1 MISPA
6 TTPSKIALAAPRAG
20 SSREVAALAAPM
32 VLTQLSQ
39 TLMHMTDSAFVGQL
53 GAAELGGLGFA
64 GIWGWTVFCI
74 FSGCASGVQT
84 FVAQAHGSG
93 RETEC
98 GAWAWRGLWAVVLPA
113 TLVYAVFGIFADPF
127 LGALGAS
134 DEVHRHAVAYQHVR
148 PIGIPA
154 LAAWMVLAAF
164 FRGLGDTRTPLV
176 TTIVANVVNV
186 VLDYGL
192 VFGRLGLPALGVPG
206 AALGTSIAEW
216 LEAGMLFV
224 VLLRRTTR
232 ARFATA
238 PRGFERKEVVRFLRT
253 SAPIGG
259 QWFLDM
265 SAFAIF
271 TTVIA
276 RMGTAAIAANQAMIS
291 LLSLSFMQAY
301 GISLAT
307 STLVGRYK
315 GADRL
320 EDAERSLGSALRL
333 GGGLAIAVAALFVL
347 APETLLGIY
356 TRDAEVLALGR
367 PLLALGAAFQL
378 FDVLGIV
385 VSGALRGA
393 GDTRWPFVAQTTG
406 AWLVRLPLVWLFAL
420 GLGYGVIGAWCA
432 EFVFVAGL
440 GFAFLWRF
448 RSGAWRGVVI

>member
-1 MISPA
+1 M
-6 TTPSKIALAAPRAG
+6 
-20 SSREVAALAAPM
+20 LAAPM

-64 GIWGWTVFCI
+64 AIWGWTVFCV

-84 FVAQAHGSG
+84 FVAQAHGAG

-98 GAWAWRGLWAVVLPA
+98 GAWAWHGLWAIVLPA
-113 TLVYAVFGIFADPF
+113 TLLYAVFGIFAEPF
-127 LGALGAS
+127 LGGLGAS

-148 PIGIPA
+148 PLGIPA
-154 LAAWMVLAAF
+154 LSAWIVLAAY

-176 TTIVANVVNV
+176 TTLVANVVNA
-186 VLDYGL
+186 LLAYGF
-192 VFGRLGLPALGVPG
+192 VFGELGLPAWGVAG
-206 AALGTSIAEW
+206 AALASSLAEW
-216 LEAGMLFV
+216 LQAGMLFAV
-224 VLLRRTTR
+224 FLRRSAR
-232 ARFATA
+232 ARFGTA
-238 PRGFERKEVVRFLRT
+238 PRGFERAAVLRFLRT

-259 QWFLDM
+259 QWLLDM

-271 TTVIA
+271 TTVVA

-291 LLSLSFMQAY
+291 LLSLSFMQAQ

-315 GADRL
+315 GALRL
-320 EDAERSLGSALRL
+320 DAAERSLASALRL
-333 GGGLAIAVAALFVL
+333 GGGLAVVVAALFVL

-378 FDVLGIV
+378 FDVLAIV
-385 VSGALRGA
+385 VAGALRGA

-406 AWLVRLPLVWLFAL
+406 AWLVRLPLVWLLAL
-420 GLGYGVIGAWCA
+420 GLGHGVIGAWCA

-440 GFAFLWRF
+440 GVAFLWRF
-448 RSGAWRGVVI
+448 RSGAWRGVLI